1 MSWTDFAAF
10 AFAIL
15 GLLGS
20 IQVFLHLWAY
30 QFLDGKVRYRLNP
43 PQPPA
48 QVTLVINDEDKD
60 LLRRVVKIVE
70 NHGEQAREPR
80 PHPATPW
87 LLQRLRDL
95 ETDGS
100 AEGVRGPAH

>member
-10 AFAIL
+10 AFGIL

-30 QFLDGKVRYRLNP
+30 LFPDGKVRNRLNP
-43 PQPPA
+43 PPPPT
-48 QVTLVINDEDKD
+48 QVTLVIKKEDRV
-60 LLRRVVKIVE
+60 LLIRAVE
-70 NHGEQAREPR
+70 SMENLEKQARKP
-80 PHPATPW
+80 PDHPATPW

-95 ETDGS
+95 RTDRS
-100 AEGVRGPAH
+100 AEGSGGAAH

>member
-10 AFAIL
+10 AFGIL

-20 IQVFLHLWAY
+20 IHVFLHLWAY
-30 QFLDGKVRYRLNP
+30 QFPDGKVRHRLNP
-43 PQPPA
+43 PPPPN
-48 QVTLVINDEDKD
+48 QVTLVIEGEDKD
-60 LLRRVVKIVE
+60 LLRRAVKSME
-70 NHGEQAREPR
+70 NLEKQAQKPQ
-80 PHPATPW
+80 PHPATTW

-100 AEGVRGPAH
+100 AEGFRGPAH